1 MPFINCVKI
10 TPQAKPLF
18 AVAGASKRVKSCM
31 TKKEISNGRNKCLR
45 FPYTLLHKMSIVFQ
59 KIFRQQ
65 SLLIFL
71 RKVLYNT
78 GLYVLRSSK
87 KAELTVVVPPH

>member
-1 MPFINCVKI
+1 MPFINCVKV

-45 FPYTLLHKMSIVFQ
+45 FAYTLFHKMSIIFQ
-59 KIFRQQ
+59 KNISATISFDLFEKSALQHGV
-65 SLLIFL
+65 IC
-71 RKVLYNT
+71 V
-78 GLYVLRSSK
+78 
-87 KAELTVVVPPH
+87 AIE